1 MTSTNSFQRPRLLA
15 ACVAVSSVLVA
26 CSPPGEQDSAHK
38 VQTATHA
45 TALPFALS
53 TGTHNA
59 GRAHISSLID
69 AAASSP
75 TPSRSKPGMID
86 CLNPP
91 SVKPQFFHVS
101 CSDDSQMVTQISWK
115 SWSDSSAEGTGLLN
129 GRTVDIVFSQPSETT
144 FGWIFSRIT
153 IDGSPL
159 LAYQLNTP

>member
-1 MTSTNSFQRPRLLA
+1 
-15 ACVAVSSVLVA
+15 
-26 CSPPGEQDSAHK
+26 
-38 VQTATHA
+38 
-45 TALPFALS
+45 
-53 TGTHNA
+53 
-59 GRAHISSLID
+59 
-69 AAASSP
+69 
-75 TPSRSKPGMID
+75 MID

-129 GRTVDIVFSQPSETT
+129 GKTVNIVFSQPSETT